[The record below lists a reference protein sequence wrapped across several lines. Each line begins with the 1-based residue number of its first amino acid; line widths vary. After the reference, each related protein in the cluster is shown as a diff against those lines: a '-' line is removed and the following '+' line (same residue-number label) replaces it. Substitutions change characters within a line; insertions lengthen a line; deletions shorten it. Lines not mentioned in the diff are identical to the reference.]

1 MLTAFH
7 DAQLVKIRV
16 DGREGGTLSLKPG
29 SNLTIGRWVL
39 VSSPTRPLP
48 HLAPART
55 RCGSVQLFGCG
66 PARGAGRESGRT
78 RACAC
83 ACVRGGRRVFAVLL
97 PELPAA
103 DHFRFATTG
112 PTNATCSLTSRCE
125 GARLFATSRGVR
137 CAVSRGA
144 VGRVGRCW
152 QPDPSS
158 PHSGR
163 RSPFFGSRPCHAPP
177 INQRPIRPPPRLTRS
192 CRGSTRRYSWMRTAR
207 FSSRAFRTTRPSLTG
222 RASPRTRWCAP
233 RHAPRAVRCAPCVV
247 RAVRRAPCAV
257 CRAPYPAA
265 TAPRRAVPC
274 TAHRP
279 PLTAYRSPLTQLPPH
294 PPTHPPRHL
303 RGTYCE
309 RCR

>member
-1 MLTAFH
+1 MDVRATSSRSSPARTSRS
-7 DAQLVKIRV
+7 A
-16 DGREGGTLSLKPG
+16 GGFSL
-29 SNLTIGRWVL
+29 
-39 VSSPTRPLP
+39 SPTRPLP
-48 HLAPART
+48 HLAPAL
-55 RCGSVQLFGCG
+55 RCCSAGW
-66 PARGAGRESGRT
+66 RGRAGGGGEGGERESGRM
-78 RACAC
+78 CAC

-192 CRGSTRRYSWMRTAR
+192 YRGPTRRYSWMRTAR

-222 RASPRTRWCAP
+222 RASPRTRWCAVRHAHRAP
-233 RHAPRAVRCAPCVV
+233 RTVRHAPCATHRAPRAVRRTPPRPP
-247 RAVRRAPCAV
+247 RAEP
-257 CRAPYPAA
+257 CRAPP
-265 TAPRRAVPC
+265 
-274 TAHRP
+274 TAH
-279 PLTAYRSPLTQLPPH
+279 RSPLTAH
-294 PPTHPPRHL
+294 R
-303 RGTYCE
+303 
-309 RCR
+309 